1 MSKEK
6 VVVGFDDNGNEV
18 QVLVRKPTQDDYR
31 RGSIIY
37 NKAFRDALEGGSF
50 LRDKLNEFL
59 IKEGIW
65 SKEKQ
70 EASEELSLKISE
82 REKELKKGGLSL
94 KAARVLALEIKTL
107 RELLKDLISI
117 RVNYD
122 NHTAEGLAD
131 NARFDY
137 MISVNILD
145 PNTKQKK
152 FKNVEEY
159 NAVATQPWAVKAATE
174 VASLFYE
181 LETPIEDA
189 FLSKFN
195 MVDSEGRL
203 VNKNGHLIS
212 VDADG
217 KERLIDKDSNYIA
230 YDENNNVYKV
240 DRDGNKIEEIETLP
254 FTDDDGNEY
263 DKDGNVLEKK
273 EEPVEEKKPR
283 KKKADDA

>member
-6 VVVGFDDNGNEV
+6 VVVGLDDSGNEV
-18 QVLVRKPTQDDYR
+18 QVLVKKPTQDDYR
-31 RGSIIY
+31 KGSIIY
-37 NKAFRDALEGGSF
+37 NKTFRDAVEGGSF

-70 EASEELSLKISE
+70 EASEELSLKIAE

-94 KAARVLALEIKTL
+94 KAARILALEIKTL
-107 RELLKDLISI
+107 RELLKDLISVRI
-117 RVNYD
+117 NYD

-137 MISVNILD
+137 MITVNIFD
-145 PNTKQKK
+145 PVTKQRK
-152 FKNVEEY
+152 FKNIEEY

-174 VASLFYE
+174 IASLFYE
-181 LETPIEDA
+181 LETAVEDA
-189 FLSKFN
+189 FLAKFN
-195 MVDSEGRL
+195 MVDSDGRL
-203 VNKNGHLIS
+203 INKNGHLIS
-212 VDADG
+212 VDIDNV
-217 KERLIDKDSNYIA
+217 ERLIDKDGNYIA
-230 YDENNNVYKV
+230 YDENNNPYKV
-240 DRDGNKIEEIETLP
+240 DRDGKRIEEIETLP

-273 EEPVEEKKPR
+273 EELVEEKKTR